1 MYISP
6 NGYLGG
12 AERFVL
18 NAVLAHKNSNK
29 VEAGILFFSNGEA
42 VEEARRLGLTFTVLK
57 NTFRI
62 RNLWKLFL
70 GLIEIRQLVIKYDP
84 EILHLTMP
92 YSHIVLSLATIS
104 LSLKKVWFQHGPVG
118 ERLDKI
124 ASLFSVDMLWFNSQF
139 LKAQHHQSWPS
150 TRVKMQEAVIN
161 LGVKASL
168 ESREIFS
175 QTSLTIGTAGR
186 ICHGKGFHHIITAL
200 GELKSEGC
208 NSSYQ
213 FLIAGSAKGPV
224 DQEYARK
231 LTKLVQTYK
240 LEKEIIFFQHVE
252 DMQNFYQS
260 LDVFIHSSVIPE
272 PFGLVVAEAMANGCL
287 VIASDMGGVTAL
299 VENSITGL
307 TFPATENNAVVKL
320 KKILKEIIL
329 TTDKN
334 EINRFRLLAKKGKE
348 HVEINFSLGNMNS
361 QIEELYSQLS
371 HKTV

>member
-18 NAVLAHKNSNK
+18 NAVLAHKNNSE
-29 VEAGILFFSNGEA
+29 VEAAILFFSEGEA
-42 VEEARRLGLTFTVLK
+42 VEEARRLGLRFTVLK

-62 RNLWKLFL
+62 RNPWKLFL

-84 EILHLTMP
+84 EILHLSMP
-92 YSHIVLSLATIS
+92 YSHIVLFLATIG

-139 LKAQHHQSWPS
+139 LKEKHHQSWPS
-150 TRVKMQEAVIN
+150 TRVLMQEAVIN
-161 LGVKASL
+161 LGVEVDLSAH
-168 ESREIFS
+168 EIFS
-175 QTSLTIGTAGR
+175 QENLTMGTAGR

-200 GELKSEGC
+200 GELKAEGC
-208 NSSYQ
+208 NPPYK

-224 DQEYARK
+224 DQEYAQN
-231 LTKLVQTYK
+231 LVKLVQAYK
-240 LEKEIIFFQHVE
+240 LEKEIVFLHHVE
-252 DMQNFYQS
+252 NMQNFYQS
-260 LDVFIHSSVIPE
+260 LDVFVHSSVTPE

-287 VIASDMGGVTAL
+287 VIASDKGGVTAL
-299 VENSITGL
+299 VENFNTGF
-307 TFPATENNAVVKL
+307 TFSATENNAVAEL
-320 KKILKEIIL
+320 KKILKKMIYAK
-329 TTDKN
+329 DKN
-334 EINRFRLLAKKGKE
+334 EIDSFRLLAKKGKE
-348 HVEINFSLGNMNS
+348 HVETNFSVGNMNR

-371 HKTV
+371 KRVV